1 MNKDT
6 LQNVVVGLLSLVISV
21 LGFMLK
27 NAYTDI
33 EELKHETDL
42 HISEANQRIHQ
53 NESELGDLWTKY
65 NDMLERAFDM
75 EMKHMEKQ
83 NELDNRITK
92 LEK

>member
-27 NAYTDI
+27 NAYSDI
-33 EELKHETDL
+33 EALKHETDL
-42 HISEANQRIHQ
+42 HISEANQRIRQ
-53 NESELGDLWTKY
+53 NESELGDLWVKY
-65 NDMLERAFDM
+65 NDMLNRAFDM
-75 EMKHMEKQ
+75 EMNHMEKQ
-83 NELDNRITK
+83 NSLDNRITK